1 MVNIQP
7 VQVFTNYGTKNAV
20 KFNLDS
26 INDNLEN
33 FCIFQ
38 YQLCDI
44 NDVILYSGNLTMND
58 PDYRLWNEGPNIN
71 NDAYVWATTELGIN
85 IIP

>member
-7 VQVFTNYGTKNAV
+7 VQVFTNYGLKYAV

-26 INDNLEN
+26 INDNLES

-38 YQLCDI
+38 YQLCDV
-44 NDVILYSGNLTMND
+44 NEVPLYSGNLTINE
-58 PDYRLWNEGPNIN
+58 PDYTLWNESSDIN
-71 NDAYVWATTELGIN
+71 QSAYIWATTELGLT

>member
-7 VQVFTNYGTKNAV
+7 VQVFTQYGPKYAV

-26 INDNLEN
+26 IQDNLET
-33 FCIFQ
+33 FAIFKFD
-38 YQLCDI
+38 LCDE
-44 NDVILYSGNLTMND
+44 NDVVLYSGNLTMNE
-58 PDYRLWNEGPNIN
+58 PDYSLWNEGPNIN
-71 NDAYVWATTELGIN
+71 QDAYVWATTELGIT